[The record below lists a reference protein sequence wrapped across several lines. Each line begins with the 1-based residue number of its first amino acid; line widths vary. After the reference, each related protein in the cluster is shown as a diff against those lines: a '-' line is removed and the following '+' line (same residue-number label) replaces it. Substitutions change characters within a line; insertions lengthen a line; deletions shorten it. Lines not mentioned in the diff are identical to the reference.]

1 MARYS
6 TGCLTTAGST
16 TLPIASLYA
25 GANAGGALRE
35 CGISLAGSST
45 AVSLKLVRL
54 TTTGTQGGGL
64 TEARQNPNS
73 PSTANCAGFNT
84 HSGAPTLGDDLGY
97 RIRLGAADGAAVIWT
112 FGADG
117 LIIPVGTSNG
127 IGLIVESGT
136 GQPCLVD
143 FVWDE

>member
-25 GANAGGALRE
+25 GANAGGTLRE
-35 CGISLAGSST
+35 IGLSNTTSS

-54 TTTGTQGGGL
+54 TTTGTQGSGL
-64 TEARQNPNS
+64 TEARHNPNS
-73 PSTANCAGFNT
+73 PQTANCGAFNT

-117 LIIPVGTSNG
+117 VVVPVGTSNG
-127 IGLIVESGT
+127 VGVIVESGS
-136 GQPCLVD
+136 GQAVLLD
-143 FVWDE
+143 MVWDE

>member
-25 GANAGGALRE
+25 GANAGGTLRE
-35 CGISLAGSST
+35 IGLANTTST

-54 TTTGTQGGGL
+54 TTTGTQGSGL

-73 PSTANCAGFNT
+73 PATANCAAFNT

-97 RIRLGAADGAAVIWT
+97 RIRLGAADGASVIWT

-117 LIIPVGTSNG
+117 IIIPVGTANG
-127 IGLIVESGT
+127 VGVIVESGT
-136 GQPCLVD
+136 GVACLVD
-143 FVWDE
+143 FAWDE

>member
-25 GANAGGALRE
+25 GANAGGTLRE
-35 CGISLAGSST
+35 IGISNTTSS

-54 TTTGTQGGGL
+54 TSTGTQGGGL

-73 PSTANCAGFNT
+73 PATANCAGFNT
-84 HSGAPTLGDDLGY
+84 HSANPTLGDDLGY
-97 RIRLGAADGAAVIWT
+97 RWRAAAVDGASIIWT

-117 LIIPVGTSNG
+117 IVIPVGTSNG
-127 IGLIVESGT
+127 VGIIVESGT
-136 GQPCLVD
+136 GQACLVD
-143 FVWDE
+143 IVWDE

>member
-16 TLPIASLYA
+16 TLPIVSLYA
-25 GANAGGALRE
+25 GASAGGTLRE
-35 CGISLAGSST
+35 IGLANTTST

-54 TTTGTQGGGL
+54 TTAGTPGGGL

-73 PSTANCAGFNT
+73 IAAGQCTAFNT
-84 HSGAPTLGDDLGY
+84 HTGAPTLGDDLGY
-97 RIRLGAADGAAVIWT
+97 RIRLGAADGASVIWT

-117 LIIPVGTSNG
+117 IVISVGVTNG
-127 IGLIVESGT
+127 VGVIVESGT
-136 GQPCLVD
+136 GQPVLVD
-143 FVWDE
+143 LVWDE